1 MARGMGRVRII
12 GGRWRGRWLDA
23 PEHPG
28 LRPTPDRVR
37 ETLFNWLQLRIA
49 GARCL
54 DAFAGSGALG
64 FEAASRGA
72 ASVVMLENN
81 PAVAVGL
88 RDRARAWG
96 GAMDVAR
103 VDSVQWLAAYAGE
116 GFDLAFLDPPFGTG
130 LMSEALS
137 LLFRPGVLRDD
148 ARIYIERP
156 AREALPLLPQGW
168 EPVRAKTAGEVAYAL
183 IAESRPRLSGA

>member
-1 MARGMGRVRII
+1 MGRVRII
-12 GGRWRGRWLDA
+12 GGRWRGRLLEA

-37 ETLFNWLQLRIA
+37 ETLFNWLQFRIA

-72 ASVVMLENN
+72 ASVVMLEKN
-81 PAVAVGL
+81 PAVAAGL
-88 RDRARAWG
+88 RKRAREWG
-96 GAMDVAR
+96 GEIEVAR
-103 VDSVQWLAAYAGE
+103 ADSLKWLAAYVGE

-130 LMSEALS
+130 LLADALS
-137 LLFRPGVLRDD
+137 LLSRPGVLRED

-156 AREALPLLPQGW
+156 AREALPQLPEGW
-168 EPVRAKTAGEVAYAL
+168 EPVRTKTAGDVAYAL
-183 IAESRPRLSGA
+183 IAQNRPRLSDA